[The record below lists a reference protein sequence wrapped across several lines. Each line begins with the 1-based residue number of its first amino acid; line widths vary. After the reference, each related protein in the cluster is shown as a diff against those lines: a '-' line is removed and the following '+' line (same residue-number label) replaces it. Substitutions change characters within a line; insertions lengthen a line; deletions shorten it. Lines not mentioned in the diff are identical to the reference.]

1 MNPRY
6 GWARQSA
13 AFVLL
18 LVVWEVAGR
27 AGRLNP
33 IYAPS
38 PSQIAAAL
46 VELFRSGRIWTHLEA
61 TFTAALVGL
70 ALGIVAGILLGD
82 DAEGKAD
89 RKSTRL
95 NSSHSQISYAVFCLK
110 KKIKQSEPKCCP
122 CRRHG
127 RE

>member
-1 MNPRY
+1 MNPRDA
-6 GWARQSA
+6 WARQSA

-18 LVVWEVAGR
+18 LVVWEAAGR

-61 TFTAALVGL
+61 PSPRRSSALP
-70 ALGIVAGILLGD
+70 
-82 DAEGKAD
+82 
-89 RKSTRL
+89 
-95 NSSHSQISYAVFCLK
+95 
-110 KKIKQSEPKCCP
+110 SESLPASCWAFSA
-122 CRRHG
+122 RSFR
-127 RE
+127 